1 MSALTRP
8 PVTHVTVEPARI
20 PTTDNDPIFTI
31 GAGGGVD
38 TTITVAVSASA
49 PLADLTVLLNV
60 PVTPPAVTRH
70 VPALMVPPP
79 FTTDQTG
86 EAATTLPPASLTT
99 AVNCCVAFV

>member
-1 MSALTRP
+1 MSALTSP

-20 PTTDNDPIFTI
+20 PTPDSDPRGKP
-31 GAGGGVD
+31 GAGVD
-38 TTITVAVSASA
+38 VTNTVAVSASA
-49 PLADLTVLLNV
+49 PLVALTVLGSGPGTAP
-60 PVTPPAVTRH
+60 PVKRP

-86 EAATTLPPASLTT
+86 EAATMLPAASLTT